1 MEQLIN
7 FDIDQVSSPPQPPQ
21 NLTSILKRLEQEGL
35 NDLTSY
41 NLVRYIQHMN
51 EMPANED
58 DREKLWSYVQRNF
71 ESACKN
77 FNSRAPQKVEHHIE
91 VLSLI
96 VSQYTA
102 EDFSVMLLNKV
113 FLLLEDVRIFNDLE
127 LNILLMSK
135 GIISISE
142 WDR

>member
-1 MEQLIN
+1 MNQL
-7 FDIDQVSSPPQPPQ
+7 PQ
-21 NLTSILKRLEQEGL
+21 NDEEK
-35 NDLTSY
+35 
-41 NLVRYIQHMN
+41 
-51 EMPANED
+51 
-58 DREKLWSYVQRNF
+58 EKLWTYVQRNF

-77 FNSRAPQKVEHHIE
+77 FNSRAPQKVENNIE

-96 VSQYTA
+96 VSCYTA

-142 WDR
+142 WDRQMANYFKEEAAKLTE